1 MMKLSRHVRNNM
13 RLYRISESDIIE
25 TVEHPDR
32 VGREGTKSIALK
44 VLPKKFAGYPLKVV
58 DQGSGEET
66 TVITAYPL
74 KKKHWR

>member
-1 MMKLSRHVRNNM
+1 MKLSRHVRNNM
-13 RLYRISESDIIE
+13 KLYGISESDIIE
-25 TVEHPDR
+25 TVKHPDR

-44 VLPKKFAGYPLKVV
+44 VVSKKFAGYPLKVV
-58 DQGSGEET
+58 YEGRGEKT